1 VSTPSFVVR
10 VADLEN
16 GPQDLSC
23 PVPEAW
29 LNAALE
35 GTDATARSPGELN
48 VQLMLNGRDVVVRGR
63 VTAQLS
69 MPCSVTLDPVDVN
82 VATDLFLLLTPRSG
96 GGRSG
101 AGGGRGAKGAKAPDP
116 KTGVSARHGAG
127 AVRGGPAKDAGNKDV
142 PKEAARSRKNGE
154 GIAGWNED
162 PELSDEDAARDTY
175 DGELVVLDSFIREF
189 IVLELPMN
197 PRKSDL
203 RSDEDVA
210 IALRSAGLG
219 SAEEPPLDPRLA
231 PLAAIASRM
240 RQKKE

>member
-1 VSTPSFVVR
+1 
-10 VADLEN
+10 
-16 GPQDLSC
+16 
-23 PVPEAW
+23 
-29 LNAALE
+29 
-35 GTDATARSPGELN
+35 
-48 VQLMLNGRDVVVRGR
+48 MLNGRDVVVRGR
-63 VTAQLS
+63 VTAPLS
-69 MPCSVTLDPVDVN
+69 MPCSVTLEPVDVD

-101 AGGGRGAKGAKAPDP
+101 GAGGRGAKGTKASDP
-116 KTGVSARHGAG
+116 KTGASARHGAG
-127 AVRGGPAKDAGNKDV
+127 AVRGGPANDAGSNKDV

-154 GIAGWNED
+154 GIGGWNED

-203 RSDEDVA
+203 RSAEDVA